1 MSHLGQI
8 IGIEGIDSVGKQTQS
23 NLLKTWLKNNGY
35 NPVLMSFPDYQSPI
49 GKEINSFLRGEVN
62 FPPQVRHMLF
72 AANRWEKVSLITS
85 YKEEN
90 RIIIVNR
97 YTESN
102 IVYGAAN
109 GLSIDWLWGLE
120 SGIPKTNLVIVLD
133 APAPSLVSR
142 RPSKDS
148 YESDDRLQLRA
159 RTLYKQLAPKFDWQI
174 VKATEEVE
182 KIHESILSIVKEK
195 ILKQTS
201 RG

>member
-72 AANRWEKVSLITS
+72 AANRWEKVSLISS

-159 RTLYKQLAPKFDWQI
+159 RALYKQLAPKFDWQI

>member
-1 MSHLGQI
+1 
-8 IGIEGIDSVGKQTQS
+8 
-23 NLLKTWLKNNGY
+23 
-35 NPVLMSFPDYQSPI
+35 MSFPDYQSPI

-159 RTLYKQLAPKFDWQI
+159 RALYKQLAPKFDWQI